1 MWTLYSHASWLRIG
15 LLLFMVGAIG
25 CEHRAPTSAVLETVD
40 DEGRQPD
47 QESWD
52 ATFDVSEG
60 GLPRLRVR
68 APYMARYAL
77 DDSTY
82 THLRTDP
89 SRSDTT
95 QQRAPEV
102 IAYIFNTEGDSSATI
117 TAREMYYYDMSSRFE
132 AKGNVVVISADG
144 ERLETEFLIWLEAEH
159 LVRAPSFA
167 TLTTPTRRLQG
178 YELVADENL
187 ENYEWKRLTGEF
199 VIEDEE

>member
-1 MWTLYSHASWLRIG
+1 MWGVDLHKVGLGMG
-15 LLLFMVGAIG
+15 LLVCMVGVLG
-25 CEHRAPTSAVLETVD
+25 CEHRAPTSAALETVD

-47 QESWD
+47 QESWTT
-52 ATFDVSEG
+52 TFDVSEG
-60 GLPRLRVR
+60 GLPRLRVQ

-95 QQRAPEV
+95 HQLTPEV

-132 AKGNVVVISADG
+132 AKGNVVVVSADG

-159 LVRAPSFA
+159 LVRAPGFA